1 MAELMRSPLVEW
13 RIARQVRDKWVYHTE
28 GAQSVFSE
36 PTAKKIIKQLKGTWE
51 LRHINRDKEQ

>member
-13 RIARQVRDKWVYHTE
+13 RIARQVRGKWVFHTE

-36 PTAKKIIKQLKGTWE
+36 PRARQIIKKLAGTWE
-51 LRHINRDKEQ
+51 LRHINRDKE